1 MLLSLVPPFST
12 RAHSHPLYVPAHV
25 FLGEHELEPILAN
38 LYLVAVAQVHRV
50 HPHPVDV
57 GPVEAPDV
65 AYPVAT
71 VSARDLRVLP
81 GDGDVVKENVALGAA
96 PDGDDL
102 IPYVVHPP

>member
-38 LYLVAVAQVHRV
+38 LDLVAVAQIDRI

-57 GPVEAPDV
+57 GPVETPDV
-65 AYPVAT
+65 AYPVAM
-71 VSARDLRVLP
+71 VAALDLCVLP
-81 GDGDVVKENVALGAA
+81 GDGDVVEEYVALGAA
-96 PDGDDL
+96 PYGDCL
-102 IPYVVHPP
+102 